1 MGIYLSK
8 PNTTKNSHDGE
19 SKSLRFGASSMQGWR
34 MTMEDAD
41 IALADFDK
49 DTHLFAVFD
58 GHGGS
63 EVAKFC
69 GKHFP
74 TELKANE
81 NYQRKNYKKALEETF
96 LKMDEILLSD
106 KGMDLLKEFRSDTE
120 MMNSFAGC
128 TANVVLIVKNEYYV
142 ANAGDSRAIVSTGG
156 GEFTPLS
163 VDHKP
168 DNEIEKTRIQKAG
181 GYVSEGRVNDNLNL
195 SRALGDLEYKKNPS
209 LKPEE
214 QIISPFPD
222 VVSKKIDKNDK
233 FMLIGCDGIWET
245 LQTKEICSIIE
256 QRLNDN
262 PDVKL
267 TVVVEEL
274 LDRLIAKETIEGI
287 GCDNMSAILVQFR
300 H

>member
-1 MGIYLSK
+1 
-8 PNTTKNSHDGE
+8 
-19 SKSLRFGASSMQGWR
+19 
-34 MTMEDAD
+34 MEDAD
-41 IALADFDK
+41 IADANFDK
-49 DTHLFAVFD
+49 HTSLFAVFD

-69 GKHFP
+69 GKYFP
-74 TELKANE
+74 IELRE
-81 NYQRKNYKKALEETF
+81 NASYKKKDYKKALEETF
-96 LKMDEILLSD
+96 LKMDELLLSE
-106 KGMDLLKEFRSDTE
+106 KGPEMLKEFRNDQE
-120 MMNSFAGC
+120 VANSFAGC
-128 TANVVLIVKNEYYV
+128 TANVVLIVGKSYYV
-142 ANAGDSRAIVSTGG
+142 ANAGDSRAIIYNSD

-168 DNEIEKTRIQKAG
+168 DMEGEKKRIQNAG

-222 VVSKKIDKNDK
+222 VVEKKIDKNDL

-245 LQTKEICSIIE
+245 LQTKEICTIVE
-256 QRLNDN
+256 QRLQEN
-262 PDVKL
+262 PNVKL
-267 TVVVEEL
+267 STIVEEL

-300 H
+300 